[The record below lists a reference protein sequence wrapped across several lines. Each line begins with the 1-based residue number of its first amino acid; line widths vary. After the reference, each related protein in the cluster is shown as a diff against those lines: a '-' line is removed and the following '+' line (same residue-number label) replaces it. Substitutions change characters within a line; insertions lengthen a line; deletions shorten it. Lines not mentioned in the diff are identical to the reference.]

1 MSTSDLISVLSL
13 ALGLSSAAIGII
25 FWYRGMIRKSYAAER
40 DFGHLKRHYEGLALG
55 QEAMLKELDTRCDA
69 IERQLIRI
77 EAAIASRN
85 N

>member
-1 MSTSDLISVLSL
+1 MTPETLRGMEIGGTVVVL
-13 ALGLSSAAIGII
+13 IGII